1 VLLNVRDVPGAIVKG
16 LVTSKSLFMDTD
28 PHCRETA
35 VDRSWLAY
43 DPLQFNYWTGLPT
56 FRWEYSRV
64 RSPFTTDR
72 VAKRAK
78 RQSSKGRPN
87 VGSTYLAVAKKS

>member
-1 VLLNVRDVPGAIVKG
+1 MA
-16 LVTSKSLFMDTD
+16 TD

-43 DPLQFNYWTGLPT
+43 DPLQINYWTGLPT

-64 RSPFTTDR
+64 RSPLIRAAQRPSTTLDPLPR
-72 VAKRAK
+72 RGARH
-78 RQSSKGRPN
+78 
-87 VGSTYLAVAKKS
+87 